1 MKLELE
7 VLGKELERQKNNS
20 MDVIVDSQKIHA
32 EPGLVMGKGEVEGQ
46 ELKLVIPV
54 TKKGMKSAGKY
65 ALTKWAHSQLA
76 EKTGIPTKYY
86 KRMMEAQRFDLL
98 AENVNAWIHE
108 KERRLIRILDGNV
121 RAILSDRYRPM
132 DNFDLLFAALEEFKQ
147 HGVDIHRCDLSE
159 TNMYVKVVQL
169 HEIREIK
176 EDDKVVPGL
185 VLSNSEVGSGGL
197 RVEPFMLRLVC
208 SNGLIGEQVI
218 RKIHI
223 GERKDAGD
231 IWSDDTI
238 RKKDEVLWSEV
249 KDVIKA
255 SFDPTI
261 FNEWVEK
268 LKRGTEVEVESPTTA
283 VDSVAAK
290 YNISEDKKNDLLDFF
305 TTQEA
310 PTQWG
315 IANAMTRMAQQEETA
330 ENQVELERAGND
342 IAILEPEEF
351 LRLTSKK
358 EKVENN
364 GERA

>member
-1 MKLELE
+1 MKLEL
-7 VLGKELERQKNNS
+7 VALGKELKRQKNNS

-32 EPGLVMGKGEVEGQ
+32 EPGLTVGKGEVVGE
-46 ELKLVIPV
+46 ELKLVIPEI
-54 TKKGMKSAGKY
+54 KEGMKSAGKY
-65 ALTKWAHSQLA
+65 PLTEWAHTQLA
-76 EKTGIPTKYY
+76 EKMGIPMKYY
-86 KRMMEAQRFDLL
+86 NRMLEAQRFGLL
-98 AENVNAWIHE
+98 ADNVNAWIHE
-108 KERRLIRILDGNV
+108 KEQRLIRILDGNV

-132 DNFDLLFAALEEFKQ
+132 DNYDLLFAALEEFKQ

-159 TNMYVKVVQL
+159 TNMYVKVIQP

-176 EDDKVVPGL
+176 ENDKVVPGL

-197 RVEPFMLRLVC
+197 KVEPFMLRLVC

-218 RKIHI
+218 RKVHI
-223 GERKDAGD
+223 GERRDAGD

-261 FNEWVEK
+261 FGEWVEK

-290 YNISEDKKNDLLDFF
+290 YNITEDKKNDLLDFF

-315 IANAMTRMAQQEETA
+315 LANAITRSAQQEDKA

-351 LRLTSKK
+351 LRLTRKK
-358 EKVENN
+358 ERED
-364 GERA
+364 E

>member
-7 VLGKELERQKNNS
+7 QLSEELKRQKNNS
-20 MDVIVDSQKIHA
+20 MDIIVDSQKIHA
-32 EPGLVMGKGEVEGQ
+32 EPGLTSGKGEVGTE
-46 ELKLVIPV
+46 ELKLVIME
-54 TKKGMKSAGKY
+54 TKGMKSTVKY
-65 ALTKWAHSQLA
+65 PLTKWAHTQLA
-76 EKTGIPTKYY
+76 EKTGIPLKYY
-86 KRMMEAQRFDLL
+86 NRMLEAQRLYL
-98 AENVNAWIHE
+98 VAENVNAWIHE
-108 KERRLIRILDGNV
+108 KEQRLIRILDGEV

-132 DNFDLLFAALEEFKQ
+132 DNFDLLFCALDEFKK
-147 HGVDIHRCDLSE
+147 HGVDIHRCDLTE
-159 TNMYVKVVQL
+159 THMYVKVVQP
-169 HEIREIK
+169 HEVREIREN
-176 EDDKVVPGL
+176 DKVVPGL

-218 RKIHI
+218 RKVHI
-223 GERKDAGD
+223 GEKRDAGD

-238 RKKDEVLWSEV
+238 RKKDDVLWSEV

-255 SFDPTI
+255 TFDPTI
-261 FNEWVEK
+261 FSEWVEK

-290 YNISEDKKNDLLDFF
+290 YNISEEKKRDLLDYF

-315 IANAMTRMAQQEETA
+315 MANAITRMAQTEEKV
-330 ENQVELERAGND
+330 ENQVELERAGNE

-351 LRLTSKK
+351 IRLTRK
-358 EKVENN
+358 EKK
-364 GERA
+364 

>member
-7 VLGKELERQKNNS
+7 ELGKELERQKNNS
-20 MDVIVDSQKIHA
+20 MDIIVDSQKIHA
-32 EPGLVMGKGEVEGQ
+32 EPGLVVGKGEVEGE

-54 TKKGMKSAGKY
+54 IKKGMKSAGKY
-65 ALTKWAHSQLA
+65 PLTDWAHSQLA
-76 EKTGIPTKYY
+76 EKTGIPLKYY
-86 KRMMEAQRFDLL
+86 NKMMEAQRFGLL
-98 AENVNAWIHE
+98 AKNVNAWIQE

-132 DNFDLLFAALEEFKQ
+132 DNFDLLFAALDEFKQ
-147 HGVDIHRCDLSE
+147 HDVDIHRCDLSE
-159 TNMYVKVVQL
+159 TNMYLKVVQI
-169 HEIREIK
+169 HEIREIQK
-176 EDDKVVPGL
+176 DDKVVPGL

-249 KDVIKA
+249 RDVIKA
-255 SFDPTI
+255 SFDPMI

-290 YNISEDKKNDLLDFF
+290 YNISEDKKKDLLDFF

-315 IANAMTRMAQQEETA
+315 IANAITRMAQTEEKP

-342 IAILEPEEF
+342 IAILEPDDF
-351 LRLTSKK
+351 IRLIRK
-358 EKVENN
+358 EKKDD
-364 GERA
+364 R